1 MTKQYKLLALDM
13 DGTVLNE
20 NREISDVNKDAINK
34 ALNSGVIVSFA
45 TGRGYQS
52 IEPYIHELNLDTPIV
67 AVNGSEV
74 WKNPK
79 QLMQR
84 HLLEVE
90 VIKKMHD
97 IALHYDTWFWGY
109 TVEGLFNKEQWTD
122 NLHDYQWLK
131 FGYYTEDDSKI
142 KQIFET
148 IKAWGTLELTNSHP
162 SNLELNP
169 KGISKASGL
178 QALCNW
184 KEFNM
189 SEVIAMG
196 DSMNDLAMIKSA
208 GLGVAMGNAQDII
221 KKEADI
227 VTLTNDEDG
236 VAKIIEEYILGT

>member
-1 MTKQYKLLALDM
+1 MTKQYKLIALDM

-20 NREISDVNKDAINK
+20 NREISPANKVAIDK
-34 ALNSGVIVSFA
+34 ALNKGVIVSFA
-45 TGRGYQS
+45 TGRGYQG
-52 IEPYIHELNLDTPIV
+52 IAPYIHELKLDTPIV

-79 QLMQR
+79 ELMQR
-84 HLLEVE
+84 HLLESE
-90 VIKKMHD
+90 VIKEMHE
-97 IALHYDTWFWGY
+97 IAVHYDTWFWGY
-109 TVEGLFNKEQWTD
+109 AVEGLFNKEQWTD
-122 NLHDYQWLK
+122 NLDDYQWLK

-142 KQIFET
+142 KQIFE
-148 IKAWGTLELTNSHP
+148 IINKWQIMEITNSHP
-162 SNLELNP
+162 NNIELNP

-184 KEFNM
+184 KGFDM

-236 VAKIIEEYILGT
+236 VAKIIEEYILVT